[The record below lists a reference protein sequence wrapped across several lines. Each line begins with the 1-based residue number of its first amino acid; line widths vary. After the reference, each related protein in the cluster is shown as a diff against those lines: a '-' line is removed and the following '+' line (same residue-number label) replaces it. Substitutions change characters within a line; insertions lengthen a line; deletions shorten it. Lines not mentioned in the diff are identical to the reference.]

1 MCGRYSWSQKKSF
14 PKSKNFIIP
23 PDISSKASFNRA
35 PGQKHPIILHRDK
48 KIIYESALWGMNLNT
63 KSNAS
68 KIKPIN
74 ARIETIIEKVAFQ
87 DAIMKRRCLVP
98 ADGYFEWQKNEN
110 KKEPYYHY
118 KADNSPFFM
127 AGIWNLI
134 NNSVSFCILTHSAT
148 SEILHIHHRMPVI
161 LKTKDWQTWL
171 DTNYDLNI
179 LLSSYQ
185 KPSIQIKCHAV
196 SSRVNRVTEDDEK
209 LIHKT
214 AEIQSTFW

>member
-1 MCGRYSWSQKKSF
+1 
-14 PKSKNFIIP
+14 
-23 PDISSKASFNRA
+23 
-35 PGQKHPIILHRDK
+35 
-48 KIIYESALWGMNLNT
+48 
-63 KSNAS
+63 
-68 KIKPIN
+68 
-74 ARIETIIEKVAFQ
+74 
-87 DAIMKRRCLVP
+87 
-98 ADGYFEWQKNEN
+98 
-110 KKEPYYHY
+110 
-118 KADNSPFFM
+118 M
-127 AGIWNLI
+127 AGVWNLI

-214 AEIQSTFW
+214 AKIQSTFW

>member
-35 PGQKHPIILHRDK
+35 PGKKHPIILHRDK

-74 ARIETIIEKVAFQ
+74 ARIETIIDKAAFQ

-118 KADNSPFFM
+118 KADNSSFFM

-148 SEILHIHHRMPVI
+148 SAILHIHHRMPVI

-185 KPSIQIKCHAV
+185 KPSIQIKCHAI